1 MNGDTTTNKMIFQ
14 PQPKEKLIFD
24 LVSEA
29 AKSIGVDAY
38 VVGGYVRDRLLG
50 RPSKDMDIVCI
61 GSGIALAQAVAARL
75 SPQPK
80 VVTYER
86 FGTAMLRHRD
96 IEIEFVGARR
106 ESYRSDSRKPTVE
119 NGSLEDDQRRR
130 DFTINALAFSL
141 NEANFGEIIDPFDG
155 IRHLEQ
161 KIIQTPLEPQAT
173 FSDDPL
179 RMMRAVRFATQLGF
193 QIEQKTF
200 DGIVLAASRLKIIS
214 KERIIGELE
223 KMMNVPTP
231 SVGWKLLLESN
242 LLAQFFPEMVALRGV
257 EAIDGHFHKDNFF
270 HTLQVLDNVA
280 AHSDQLWLRWA
291 AIFHD
296 IGKPATKRLEPPR
309 GWTFH
314 GHQEVGA
321 NMLPRLFRQLGLPL
335 DERLKYVQKMVRM
348 HHRPVVITKEEVT
361 SSAIRRLLFD
371 VGEDY
376 DDLMLLVEA
385 DITSKNPV
393 RVQKYLEGYQYVR
406 QRCVELEES
415 DKIRNWQPPIDGELI
430 MKTFN
435 IPPSQPVG
443 IIKTAIREAILDG
456 IITNDFDAAHALML
470 EEGQKMGLTAIL

>member
-96 IEIEFVGARR
+96 LEIEFVGARR

-161 KIIQTPLEPQAT
+161 KIIRTPLQPEAT

-193 QIEQKTF
+193 EI
-200 DGIVLAASRLKIIS
+200 
-214 KERIIGELE
+214 
-223 KMMNVPTP
+223 
-231 SVGWKLLLESN
+231 
-242 LLAQFFPEMVALRGV
+242 
-257 EAIDGHFHKDNFF
+257 
-270 HTLQVLDNVA
+270 
-280 AHSDQLWLRWA
+280 
-291 AIFHD
+291 
-296 IGKPATKRLEPPR
+296 
-309 GWTFH
+309 
-314 GHQEVGA
+314 
-321 NMLPRLFRQLGLPL
+321 
-335 DERLKYVQKMVRM
+335 
-348 HHRPVVITKEEVT
+348 
-361 SSAIRRLLFD
+361 
-371 VGEDY
+371 
-376 DDLMLLVEA
+376 
-385 DITSKNPV
+385 
-393 RVQKYLEGYQYVR
+393 
-406 QRCVELEES
+406 
-415 DKIRNWQPPIDGELI
+415 
-430 MKTFN
+430 
-435 IPPSQPVG
+435 
-443 IIKTAIREAILDG
+443 
-456 IITNDFDAAHALML
+456 
-470 EEGQKMGLTAIL
+470 